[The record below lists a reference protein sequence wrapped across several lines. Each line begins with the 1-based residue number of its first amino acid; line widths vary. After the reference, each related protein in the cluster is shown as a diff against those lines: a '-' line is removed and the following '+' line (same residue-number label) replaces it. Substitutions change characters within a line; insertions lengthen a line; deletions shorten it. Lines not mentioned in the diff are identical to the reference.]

1 MEKDMR
7 IANLIQKFRKERGMT
22 QVDLSEKSGFGLS
35 VIKGY
40 EIGHRKPKIEQLKVL
55 ADALEVS
62 VNDFLDFEIE
72 STSDVMSLIN
82 TLYTQTDLDIEGKKD
97 KNGNYIPSSISLK
110 FKDANINELL
120 AHYMKAVEK
129 HPIETPLVLMLHKDG
144 VDVPVEI
151 TKRK

>member
-1 MEKDMR
+1 MR